1 MRSNDE
7 VIADLKVIAEKFN
20 IPSQFQ
26 APMKLPTED
35 IRHKVI
41 YIAMTQAGIK
51 EITGKEDNPEV
62 LKYFNEIGY
71 DGAKLKD
78 ETSWCSAFINW
89 VMKQAGQQRTGLL
102 TARSWLEWGKH
113 TNNPQTG
120 DLVVFWRNSPTSW
133 QGHVGLY
140 LRQDSQYIYVLGG
153 NQGNQV
159 SIAPYHKIRVLA
171 FRTYPE
177 DTMHEFLEQYHDK
190 SLDT

>member
-71 DGAKLKD
+71 DGAKL
-78 ETSWCSAFINW
+78 
-89 VMKQAGQQRTGLL
+89 
-102 TARSWLEWGKH
+102 
-113 TNNPQTG
+113 
-120 DLVVFWRNSPTSW
+120 
-133 QGHVGLY
+133 
-140 LRQDSQYIYVLGG
+140 
-153 NQGNQV
+153 
-159 SIAPYHKIRVLA
+159 
-171 FRTYPE
+171 
-177 DTMHEFLEQYHDK
+177 
-190 SLDT
+190 